1 VISMCGEQ
9 EPANVAEAL
18 SMLDRALG
26 ALATADAGSL
36 PTPVQAHALRALER
50 AEARH
55 TAARAQFLA
64 AFTAQDGYEDD
75 GQGSART
82 WLRWQT
88 RVTKAAAA
96 GSVGWMRR
104 LAVHPVIAA
113 ALTGGEVSASWA
125 RAICGWSERLPEDM
139 RGDADQILAA
149 AAAGAVGLSWRIW
162 RGWHSRWPSAL
173 IPVPPMPMRTDSTTG
188 GWCWTARSREQAGS
202 PAT

>member
-1 VISMCGEQ
+1 MCGEQ

-36 PTPVQAHALRALER
+36 PTPVQTQALRALER

-96 GSVGWMRR
+96 GSVG
-104 LAVHPVIAA
+104 
-113 ALTGGEVSASWA
+113 
-125 RAICGWSERLPEDM
+125 
-139 RGDADQILAA
+139 
-149 AAAGAVGLSWRIW
+149 
-162 RGWHSRWPSAL
+162 
-173 IPVPPMPMRTDSTTG
+173 
-188 GWCWTARSREQAGS
+188 
-202 PAT
+202 